1 MRKLLSLVAV
11 VMVTTF
17 TFAQK
22 TLVSDAAHSRIQFIV
37 THLGINDITGNLDKA
52 DLTFKLDE
60 KNFLNSN
67 ISFEADVNTINT
79 HIEARDNHLKSADFF
94 DVAKYPKMVFVGR
107 SITKGKMKNYYKV
120 SGDLTIHGVTKP
132 VSLVLVNRGK
142 TVNPMSKAD
151 TYAFQV
157 MGTIK
162 RSDFQVGANFPEA
175 IISDLVRIKG
185 DFELVEKK

>member
-60 KNFLNSN
+60 K
-67 ISFEADVNTINT
+67 
-79 HIEARDNHLKSADFF
+79 
-94 DVAKYPKMVFVGR
+94 
-107 SITKGKMKNYYKV
+107 KN
-120 SGDLTIHGVTKP
+120 
-132 VSLVLVNRGK
+132 
-142 TVNPMSKAD
+142 
-151 TYAFQV
+151 
-157 MGTIK
+157 
-162 RSDFQVGANFPEA
+162 
-175 IISDLVRIKG
+175 
-185 DFELVEKK
+185 